1 MDVHVIGITPPP
13 MLGSL
18 KLNIVL
24 VLLEHVTD
32 LTFPIFV
39 SKVSESRLS
48 LQFHIDLLFRVHVVG
63 QRIIDLSRNGQYK
76 DVYMRTIAIQQCLEK
91 KFLTEIIR
99 YNIFAKK
106 VLFGIF
112 LSKTPVSKVI
122 KVSENTF
129 KVFPV
134 AWIYGKNLSERSDVV
149 HHRNC

>member
-1 MDVHVIGITPPP
+1 

-24 VLLEHVTD
+24 VLFEHVTD

-48 LQFHIDLLFRVHVVG
+48 LQFHIDLLFRVQVVG

-76 DVYMRTIAIQQCLEK
+76 DIYMRTIAIPQCLEK

-99 YNIFAKK
+99 WNIFAKK
-106 VLFGIF
+106 FCFGIF
-112 LSKTPVSKVI
+112 LSKTPVSRVF

-129 KVFPV
+129 KVFLV